1 MRVGIIGRGTVGSA
15 VYTGMTQL
23 GHAMS
28 FYDPVYPGS
37 LITDV
42 LATDLVFV
50 CVPTDSTAA
59 GDCDTS
65 IVESVCAELDQLSY
79 SGLVCIKSTVI
90 PGTTGRM
97 IQTYPGLSICCVPEF
112 LRARCAAEDF
122 TDNHDVLVIGADQ
135 VQHQN
140 LVRTAHGNY
149 PHNTVTVSPMAAE
162 ITKYF
167 NNVHNAMEI
176 TFANIVHSLCE
187 QLGADYQ
194 QVFQAITLRHNIN
207 HHYLNA
213 GAGWGAFGGHCLP
226 KDTQALE
233 NLSKSLGFNYELIQ
247 SVLRDNQ
254 RFK

>member
-1 MRVGIIGRGTVGSA
+1 MRVGIIGRGTVGGA
-15 VYTGMTQL
+15 VYTGMAQL
-23 GHAMS
+23 AHIMS
-28 FYDPVYPGS
+28 FYDPRYPDS
-37 LITDV
+37 QLTDV
-42 LATDLVFV
+42 LDTDLVFV
-50 CVPTDSTAA
+50 CVPTDSTDA

-65 IVESVCAELDQLSY
+65 IVESVCADLNALSY

-90 PGTTGRM
+90 PGTTDRM
-97 IQTYPGLSICCVPEF
+97 IHTYPGLGICCVPEF
-112 LRARCAAEDF
+112 LRARCAVEDF

-135 VQHQN
+135 AQHRT
-140 LVRTAHGNY
+140 LVSTAHGNY

-176 TFANIVHSLCE
+176 TFANIIHSLCAR
-187 QLGADYQ
+187 LGTEYQ
-194 QVFQAITLRHNIN
+194 QVYQAITLRHNIN
-207 HHYLNA
+207 HHYLGA
-213 GAGWGAFGGHCLP
+213 GAGWGAFGGQCLP